1 MQSDEST
8 NDVVFFFF
16 FHVVFDLKSWYL
28 EMVVILN
35 PSYFLEAVVVSQVQV
50 VVGGSTYVTV
60 KYK

>member
-8 NDVVFFFF
+8 NDVFFFFF

>member
-1 MQSDEST
+1 
-8 NDVVFFFF
+8 
-16 FHVVFDLKSWYL
+16 
-28 EMVVILN
+28 MVEILNSGKKKKFPQKKQEHFN